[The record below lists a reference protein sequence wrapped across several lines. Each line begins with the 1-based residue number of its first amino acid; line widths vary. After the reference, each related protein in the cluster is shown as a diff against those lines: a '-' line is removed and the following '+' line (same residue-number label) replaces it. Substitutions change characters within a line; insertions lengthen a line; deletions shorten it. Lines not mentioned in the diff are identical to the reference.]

1 MIKFIKWLLI
11 QREPM
16 PGKELLRLNMY
27 RAYGVRE
34 WW

>member
-1 MIKFIKWLLI
+1 MINFIKRLLV
-11 QREPM
+11 REPM

-27 RAYGVRE
+27 RPYGVRE